1 MKEVVMSIW
10 VILLYVIRRA
20 GTLSVDEKV
29 YILELAG
36 YITRRAE
43 QVDGSTLL
51 REVTQYLSSPND
63 HLLAPSQASRNSLRT
78 LHP

>member
-36 YITRRAE
+36 YITRRAK
-43 QVDGSTLL
+43 QVDGSTL
-51 REVTQYLSSPND
+51 
-63 HLLAPSQASRNSLRT
+63 
-78 LHP
+78 